1 MKAKILIVD
10 DEPNN
15 HLVYERILAPLNL
28 DFVKA
33 LSGQEALD
41 VAHKY
46 NFFLILMDVQM
57 PGMDGFET
65 ASLIIEDPK
74 TSHIP
79 IIFITDF
86 SRDESLELRGY
97 ASGAVDFMVKPVNDD
112 ILRSKVKVFL
122 SLSNERIQ
130 LKSALFIIQ
139 TSEERFRT
147 LFEKSNDGIFIID
160 SDNHCYLDANKSAI
174 EITGRSLTELQSL
187 TCSEIFS
194 EDITRGFDSITQSLP
209 TKDFGAISFT
219 RKDQKLRSARFNVIY
234 LDDGTLVGI
243 ARDIT
248 DEQHMQLQLRRTQ
261 KMDAVGQLTG
271 GIAHDFNNIL
281 GIILGNIELIQGQI
295 SEDDNIA
302 KKIENIRKSAKRAA
316 DLTGQL
322 LRFSG
327 RQAIS
332 VESININDVIT
343 QMDTLIGRSVT
354 PQIRIEYFFAEDL
367 WSTSVDPGDLE
378 DVLLNLIINAHD
390 AMNGSGQITIET
402 ANYHIDEGFCRLNL
416 GAVTGDYVLL
426 AVSDTGSGI
435 PADLQER
442 LFEPFFTTKEEGKGT
457 GLGLAMV
464 YGFIK
469 RSLGYIKVYSEL
481 NIGTTF
487 RVYLPRASNVDN
499 AVQQA
504 SLSTNCTSGGGEV
517 ILVVDDEAALLELAV
532 ETLENLGYNTITA
545 SNGEDALDRLQE
557 HPEIQMLFSDVV
569 MPGRLNGYQLAEK
582 ACARYPS
589 LSILLTSGFTSK
601 SAISDG
607 QESFK
612 AHLLNKP
619 YAQAEMAGR
628 ISQLLSGEKTE

>member
-209 TKDFGAISFT
+209 TKDFGTISFT

-295 SEDDNIA
+295 SEDDKIA

-343 QMDTLIGRSVT
+343 EMDTLIGRSVT
-354 PQIRIEYFFAEDL
+354 PQIKIEHFFAENL
-367 WSTSVDPGDLE
+367 WTTSVDPGDLE

-390 AMNGSGQITIET
+390 AMSGSGQITIET
-402 ANYHIDEGFCRLNL
+402 ANYHIDEAFCRLNL
-416 GAVTGDYVLL
+416 GAVAGDYVLL

-504 SLSTNCTSGGGEV
+504 SLSTNCASGGGEV

-589 LSILLTSGFTSK
+589 LSILLTFGFTSK